1 MSLIKKYKCMN
12 IGNCDNA
19 NKKTVFEIAA
29 GEELKCP
36 CCKMTMIVEVKK
48 KPIGLY
54 AGIAVAVIVL
64 GGGGAYFLIGGDPTI
79 ENLQLNKSSRELFVG
94 DKDTLAVTNLPAEA
108 KATYIWESNNPEVA
122 TVKDGIVTMIGKGKT
137 TISVIA
143 QENKA
148 AKATCDY
155 TVMEQEVEPK
165 AEEPVIAVET
175 IAIKET
181 EKDLQLAVGD
191 EVQLTVE
198 FSPEGAS
205 DKLSWMSSDDAVATV
220 SESGLVTAVKAGKVT
235 IKTSTQED
243 KSASVVVTVK
253 KDAPT
258 RINLP
263 YGYFEGPTNGS
274 GKPNGIGIAYVT
286 KGYSLD
292 LKNRDKETLDLKPGD
307 KIMNAKFKDGNLQQ
321 GELQRKDGTRKTI
334 QIGG

>member
-1 MSLIKKYKCMN
+1 MGLIKKYKCMN

-54 AGIAVAVIVL
+54 AGIAAAVIIL
-64 GGGGAYFLIGGDPTI
+64 GGGGVYLALSPGGEPATEIIETVQTDP
-79 ENLQLNKSSRELFVG
+79 
-94 DKDTLAVTNLPAEA
+94 VTPVDDSAE
-108 KATYIWESNNPEVA
+108 
-122 TVKDGIVTMIGKGKT
+122 GKG
-137 TISVIA
+137 V
-143 QENKA
+143 
-148 AKATCDY
+148 
-155 TVMEQEVEPK
+155 VEQEAEPS
-165 AEEPVIAVET
+165 VVAVEA
-175 IAIKET
+175 IVIKET
-181 EKDLQLAVGD
+181 EKDLQLAAGD
-191 EVQLTVE
+191 EAQLTVE
-198 FSPEGAS
+198 LSPIGAS

-220 SESGLVTAVKAGKVT
+220 SESGLVTAVKAGRATVKVS
-235 IKTSTQED
+235 TSESA
-243 KSASVVVTVK
+243 KSASVDVTVK
-253 KDAPT
+253 KDAPA

-263 YGYFEGPTNGS
+263 YGYFEGPTNDG
-274 GKPNGIGIAYVT
+274 GKPNGFGIAYVT
-286 KGYSLD
+286 KSYSLD